1 MSDSPLPG
9 PVVCIVGP
17 TASGKSSLAEL
28 VALELGS
35 DVISV
40 DAMQVYRGMDVGT
53 AKTPVSE
60 RRVPLAMVDVA
71 DVDEDFSVALF
82 QRMARGLVDEWLSGG
97 RVPVLCGGTGLY
109 LDSVIDEMDFPAGD
123 TRGEGRLRY
132 ERLAAEG
139 GALALWDELRE
150 RDPRSAAEIHPNN
163 VRRVARALEML
174 DEGTSYAEKHEG
186 LRRRA
191 PHYDARI
198 WGLTMER
205 HRLYERIDRRVD
217 EMFAQG
223 LVDEVRE
230 LVARGL
236 RRDTTAGQAIG
247 YKEVLDLLDGAVDEF
262 EAVELVKRRT
272 RRYAK
277 RQLSWLRRDGRVR
290 WVDLDHLG
298 AEEACDLIVADASNL
313 HGSVSETSPRPLD
326 NDAASSRGFANE
338 VSPCVLDNDAIS
350 SPRGFASEASLRTF
364 DDSVDQLPPPAHPEV
379 IDSLSPDS

>member
-1 MSDSPLPG
+1 MSEAPLPG

-17 TASGKSSLAEL
+17 TASGKSSLAES
-28 VALELGS
+28 VALRLGS

-71 DVDEDFSVALF
+71 AVGEDFSVALF
-82 QRMARGLVDEWLSGG
+82 QGMARGLVDERLARG

-123 TRGEGRLRY
+123 TRGEGRIRY
-132 ERLAAEG
+132 ERLAEEG
-139 GALALWDELRE
+139 GPAALWELLRE
-150 RDPRSAAEIHPNN
+150 RDPASASEIHPNN

-174 DEGTSYAEKHEG
+174 DEGTSYADKHAG
-186 LRRRA
+186 LKRRA
-191 PHYDARI
+191 AHYDARI
-198 WGLTMER
+198 WGLAR
-205 HRLYERIDRRVD
+205 DRARLYQRIDERVD

-223 LVDEVRE
+223 LVDEVRA

-247 YKEVLDLLDGAVDEF
+247 YKEVLDLLDGKVGEG
-262 EAVELVKRRT
+262 EAIELIKRRT

-290 WVDLDHLG
+290 WIDLDHVG
-298 AEEACDLIVADASNL
+298 PEEACDLIVADA
-313 HGSVSETSPRPLD
+313 
-326 NDAASSRGFANE
+326 AS
-338 VSPCVLDNDAIS
+338 
-350 SPRGFASEASLRTF
+350 T
-364 DDSVDQLPPPAHPEV
+364 DSQTNKRKC
-379 IDSLSPDS
+379 

>member
-1 MSDSPLPG
+1 MSEAPLPG

-17 TASGKSSLAEL
+17 TASGKSSLAES
-28 VALELGS
+28 VALRLGS

-71 DVDEDFSVALF
+71 AVGEDFSVALF
-82 QRMARGLVDEWLSGG
+82 QGMARGLVDERLARG

-123 TRGEGRLRY
+123 TRGEGRIRY
-132 ERLAAEG
+132 ERLAEEG
-139 GALALWDELRE
+139 GPAALWELLRE
-150 RDPRSAAEIHPNN
+150 RDPASASEIHPNN

-174 DEGTSYAEKHEG
+174 DEGTSYADKHAG
-186 LRRRA
+186 LKRRA
-191 PHYDARI
+191 AHYDARI
-198 WGLTMER
+198 WGLAR
-205 HRLYERIDRRVD
+205 DRARLYQRIDDRVD

-223 LVDEVRE
+223 LVDEVRA

-236 RRDTTAGQAIG
+236 RGDTTAGQAIG
-247 YKEVLDLLDGAVDEF
+247 YKEVLDLLDGKVGEDE
-262 EAVELVKRRT
+262 AIELVKRRT

-290 WVDLDHLG
+290 WIDLDHVG
-298 AEEACDLIVADASNL
+298 PEEACDLIVADA
-313 HGSVSETSPRPLD
+313 
-326 NDAASSRGFANE
+326 AS
-338 VSPCVLDNDAIS
+338 
-350 SPRGFASEASLRTF
+350 T
-364 DDSVDQLPPPAHPEV
+364 DSQTNKRKC
-379 IDSLSPDS
+379 